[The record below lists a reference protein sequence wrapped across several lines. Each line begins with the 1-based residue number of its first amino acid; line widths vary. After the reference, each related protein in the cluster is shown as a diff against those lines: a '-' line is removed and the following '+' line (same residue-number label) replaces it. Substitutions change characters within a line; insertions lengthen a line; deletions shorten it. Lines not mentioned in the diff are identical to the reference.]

1 MKKTIESAL
10 PRHFSAVEKQSEIET
25 QLKMKNA
32 LALIEQF
39 RPKNAKEVLRKND
52 EKLRMQLEQ

>member
-1 MKKTIESAL
+1 
-10 PRHFSAVEKQSEIET
+10 
-25 QLKMKNA
+25 MKNA

-52 EKLRMQLEQ
+52 EKLRMQLEQQNDKLKEESKA